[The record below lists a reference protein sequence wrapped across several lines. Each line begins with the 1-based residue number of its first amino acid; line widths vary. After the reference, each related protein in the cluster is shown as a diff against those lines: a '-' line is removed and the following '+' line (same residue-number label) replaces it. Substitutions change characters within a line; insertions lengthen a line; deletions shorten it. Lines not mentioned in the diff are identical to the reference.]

1 LEALE
6 LLLMEEALEL
16 LEVME
21 LPMEVALEVELEV
34 ALEVPE
40 DFQVHMDQL
49 H

>member
-21 LPMEVALEVELEV
+21 LPMEVALEV
-34 ALEVPE
+34 ALEVPLEVLE
-40 DFQVHMDQL
+40 DSQVHLDQL